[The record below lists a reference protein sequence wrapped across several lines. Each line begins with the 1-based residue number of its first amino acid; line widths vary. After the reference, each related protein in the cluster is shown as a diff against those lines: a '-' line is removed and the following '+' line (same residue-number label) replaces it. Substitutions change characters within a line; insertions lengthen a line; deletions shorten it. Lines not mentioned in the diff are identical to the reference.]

1 MQSPYRKILILD
13 DSEISL
19 EMEKFVLE
27 ARGHR
32 IETAM
37 NLIEF
42 DERLKTFQPEMIL
55 VDVEMPD
62 IAGHELVRLL
72 KESVET
78 ERIPIVLFSA
88 KPDEELAILA
98 ERSGADGHLS
108 KQNGIERL
116 GDMVDEL
123 VQSILW

>member
-19 EMEKFVLE
+19 EMGRFALE
-27 ARGHR
+27 ARGHK

-37 NLIEF
+37 NLLEF
-42 DERLKTFQPEMIL
+42 DQRLKTFQPEMIL
-55 VDVEMPD
+55 VDDEMPD
-62 IAGHELVRLL
+62 IPGHELIRLL

-108 KQNGIERL
+108 KSNGIERL

>member
-1 MQSPYRKILILD
+1 MQHPFRRILIID

-27 ARGHR
+27 ARGH
-32 IETAM
+32 EVATAL

-62 IAGHELVRLL
+62 IQGHELVKRL

-78 ERIPIVLFSA
+78 ERIPIILFSA
-88 KPDEELAILA
+88 KADEELALLA

-108 KQNGIERL
+108 KSNGIEKL
-116 GDMVDEL
+116 GEMVDEL